1 MSSAHI
7 QKEAKCFGFFFIFF
21 LVLLYSFP
29 LLSSENYSK
38 ISIESAVIK

>member
-29 LLSSENYSK
+29 QKIILKTLLKALS
-38 ISIESAVIK
+38 

>member
-21 LVLLYSFP
+21 LVLLYSFSQKIILKT
-29 LLSSENYSK
+29 LLKALS
-38 ISIESAVIK
+38 